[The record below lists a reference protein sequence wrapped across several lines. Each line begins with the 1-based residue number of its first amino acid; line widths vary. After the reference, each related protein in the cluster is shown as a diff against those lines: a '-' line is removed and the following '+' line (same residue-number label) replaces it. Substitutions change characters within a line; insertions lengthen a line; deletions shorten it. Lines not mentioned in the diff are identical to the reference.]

1 MPPAGLQHGARL
13 DKITCIPTGSALRGD
28 AVIGV
33 RQHTMDNQPIKRRA
47 LLLLNPRSRSGGDR
61 APDAAVQQL
70 ERGCLILTRGLCA
83 RSADI
88 TREVIRHAHEVD
100 LVIVGGGDGTVNAV
114 LKGMLETGLPLGI
127 LPFGTAN
134 DLARTLGIPSDPE
147 AAAAVI
153 VAGRT
158 RRIDVGQVNDQFF
171 VNVASMG
178 LSVELV
184 RRMTGNLKRH
194 LGRLSYPLA
203 AIKTVLYTRPF
214 TADVATAGRT
224 IQLRSLQIAVGNGVY
239 YGGGMA
245 VYEAAAIDDQCLD
258 FYSIEPR
265 RFWQWPLF
273 LTAFRRG
280 NRNLV
285 GMRAFCSPGSIE
297 IQTSPPLSVNTDGEI
312 TTTTPARF
320 NLLPHALSVF
330 VPVRQF
336 EPHLSRRSPTR
347 ETV

>member
-1 MPPAGLQHGARL
+1 
-13 DKITCIPTGSALRGD
+13 
-28 AVIGV
+28 
-33 RQHTMDNQPIKRRA
+33 MDNQSTGRRA
-47 LLLLNPRSRSGGDR
+47 LLFLNPRSRSGGDR
-61 APDAAVQQL
+61 EPDAAVRQL
-70 ERGCLILTRGLCA
+70 EDGGFTLTRVLCA
-83 RSADI
+83 QAGDI
-88 TREVIRHAHEVD
+88 AQEVKRHAQQVD

-114 LKGMLETGLPLGI
+114 LKGVLETGLPLGI

-134 DLARTLGIPSDPE
+134 DLARTLGIPSDP
-147 AAAAVI
+147 AAAASVI

-158 RRIDVGQVNDQFF
+158 RRIDIGQVNDQFF

-178 LSVELV
+178 LSVELA

-203 AIKTVLYTRPF
+203 ALKTVLYTKPF
-214 TADVATAGRT
+214 TAEVATADRT

-280 NRNLV
+280 RNRNLV
-285 GMRAFCSPGSIE
+285 GMRAFCSPGPLE
-297 IQTSPPLSVNTDGEI
+297 IRTDPPLPVNTDGEI

-320 NLLPHALSVF
+320 NLLPRAVSVF
-330 VPVRQF
+330 VSANQVA
-336 EPHLSRRSPTR
+336 
-347 ETV
+347 V

>member
-1 MPPAGLQHGARL
+1 MDFTKAIAPAGLQHGARL
-13 DKITCIPTGSALRGD
+13 DRITCVPTGSAVRGA

-33 RQHTMDNQPIKRRA
+33 RQHTMDI
-47 LLLLNPRSRSGGDR
+47 
-61 APDAAVQQL
+61 
-70 ERGCLILTRGLCA
+70 ILTRGLCA
-83 RSADI
+83 QSADI
-88 TREVIRHAHEVD
+88 TREVIRHAHKVD
-100 LVIVGGGDGTVNAV
+100 LAIVGGGGRTVNTV
-114 LKGMLETGLPLGI
+114 LKGMLKTALPLGI

-134 DLARTLGIPSDPE
+134 DLARTLAIPSDPE

-158 RRIDVGQVNDQFF
+158 RRIDVGQVNDQFI

-178 LSVELV
+178 LSVELA

-194 LGRLSYPLA
+194 LRRLSYPLA
-203 AIKTVLYTRPF
+203 AIKTVIYTRPF
-214 TADVATAGRT
+214 TAEVVTADRT

-245 VYEAAAIDDQCLD
+245 VYEAAAIVDQCLD

-280 NRNLV
+280 RNRNLV
-285 GMRAFCSPGSIE
+285 GMRAFCSPGPLE
-297 IQTSPPLSVNTDGEI
+297 IRTDPPLPVNTDDEI
-312 TTTTPARF
+312 TTATPARF
-320 NLLPHALSVF
+320 KLLPRALTVF
-330 VPVRQF
+330 A
-336 EPHLSRRSPTR
+336 PTDQ
-347 ETV
+347 TV

>member
-1 MPPAGLQHGARL
+1 MSQA
-13 DKITCIPTGSALRGD
+13 T
-28 AVIGV
+28 
-33 RQHTMDNQPIKRRA
+33 KRRA
-47 LLLLNPRSRSGGDR
+47 LLFLNPRSRSGGDR

-70 ERGCLILTRGLCA
+70 ERGFILTRGHCA
-83 RSADI
+83 QSTDI
-88 TREVIRHAHEVD
+88 NREVIRYAHEVD

-114 LKGMLETGLPLGI
+114 LKGVLETGLPLGI

-134 DLARTLGIPSDPE
+134 DLARTLGIPSDPI

-153 VAGRT
+153 VSGRT

-178 LSVELV
+178 LSVELA

-194 LGRLSYPLA
+194 MGRLSYPLA
-203 AIKTVLYTRPF
+203 AIKTVLYTSPF
-214 TADVATAGRT
+214 TAEVATIDRT
-224 IQLRSLQIAVGNGVY
+224 IRLRSLQIAVGNGVY

-280 NRNLV
+280 RNRNLV
-285 GMRAFCSPGSIE
+285 GMRAFCSPGPLE
-297 IQTSPPLSVNTDGEI
+297 IRTDPPLPVNTDGEI

-320 NLLPHALSVF
+320 KLLPGALSVF
-330 VPVRQF
+330 VPTGQ
-336 EPHLSRRSPTR
+336 HPTPPNR
-347 ETV
+347 DW